1 MRIAT
6 DRATRSRHRDGNTT
20 IGRLMGPAGPDD
32 VPEVRLAAIGEV
44 LRDAVE
50 TGLTA
55 NQACRPAEQLR
66 AQPEPP
72 VPEPVP
78 TFAGANTLSAE
89 PDLAQRVEEI
99 LRTQPPGTA
108 CVIPVDTGRHYERT
122 QNRIAG
128 LASKGAADDSRA
140 GPVRTG
146 PGLAQSFAD
155 RGTSPGPAAA
165 RAEVVLR
172 LASVRW
178 LNNKLSWWSGPP
190 RRQRHADLLG
200 SRRARRGGSLGRSA
214 ASTMD
219 SPSAKVALANRNTS
233 IDE

>member
-1 MRIAT
+1 
-6 DRATRSRHRDGNTT
+6 
-20 IGRLMGPAGPDD
+20 MGPAGPDD

-108 CVIPVDTGRHYERT
+108 CVIPSTPAVTTNAR
-122 QNRIAG
+122 RIG
-128 LASKGAADDSRA
+128 SLASPARGLRTIPVQDLFELGRGWPRA
-140 GPVRTG
+140 S
-146 PGLAQSFAD
+146 QI
-155 RGTSPGPAAA
+155 AA
-165 RAEVVLR
+165 RVRGRRRRELR
-172 LASVRW
+172 LSC
-178 LNNKLSWWSGPP
+178 
-190 RRQRHADLLG
+190 
-200 SRRARRGGSLGRSA
+200 GSL
-214 ASTMD
+214 
-219 SPSAKVALANRNTS
+219 PSGG
-233 IDE
+233 